1 MTKKCLTCK
10 STMIDDLESGIENE
24 VPRLLNCDD
33 KYNPNKTELKKK
45 TPTISEIEVK
55 PK

>member
-1 MTKKCLTCK
+1 MTKKCQKCK
-10 STMIDDLESGIENE
+10 STIIDELESGIDDD

-45 TPTISEIEVK
+45 TPTISEIEV
-55 PK
+55 

>member
-1 MTKKCLTCK
+1 MTKKCLTCN

-33 KYNPNKTELKKK
+33 KYNPNKIGKNLVILGMT
-45 TPTISEIEVK
+45 
-55 PK
+55 